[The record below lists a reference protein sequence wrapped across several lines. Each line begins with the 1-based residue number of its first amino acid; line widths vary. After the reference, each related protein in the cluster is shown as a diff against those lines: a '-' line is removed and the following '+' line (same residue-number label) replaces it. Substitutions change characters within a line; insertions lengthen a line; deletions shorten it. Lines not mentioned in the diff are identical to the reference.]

1 MERRSL
7 LVTAAAWPPPLT
19 GMIRRGRHGDIQM
32 SERFFSLEPIAGERV
47 TLAGPE
53 AHHLLHVMRA
63 AVGTPVTLFDGGG
76 AEFAGV
82 VESVRRA
89 EAVVRIVERRE
100 IDRELP
106 FELIV
111 GVALPKG
118 DRQKW
123 LVEKLTELGVT
134 NLVPLIT
141 QRGVAQ
147 PTASAAERL
156 QRSVIESAKQCGRN
170 RLMKIAEPAAWGEWV
185 GMNVRFMKS
194 DLRFAEQ
201 GATAGSNAAIE
212 RIVAHPDGVPI
223 GEMKLQ
229 RNAAVV
235 VAVGPEGGFTD
246 DEINTPAAAG
256 WRKVSLGARI
266 LRVETA
272 AVALAA
278 VVAMR

>member
-1 MERRSL
+1 
-7 LVTAAAWPPPLT
+7 
-19 GMIRRGRHGDIQM
+19 M
-32 SERFFSLEPIAGERV
+32 SERFFSSEPIAGERV
-47 TLAGPE
+47 TLAGSE

-63 AVGTPVTLFDGGG
+63 AVGTPVTLFDGSGT
-76 AEFAGV
+76 EFAGV

-89 EAVVRIVERRE
+89 EAVVRIVERRD
-100 IDRELP
+100 IDCELP
-106 FELIV
+106 FELTV

-123 LVEKLTELGVT
+123 LVEKLTELGVAT
-134 NLVPLIT
+134 LVPLIT
-141 QRGVAQ
+141 ERGVAQ
-147 PTASAAERL
+147 PTAGAAERL
-156 QRSVIESAKQCGRN
+156 QRSVIEAAKQCGRN

-185 GMNVRFMKS
+185 GMNVRFRMS
-194 DLRFAEQ
+194 DLGFAEH

-212 RIVAHPDGVPI
+212 RIVAHPDGVSI

-246 DEINTPAAAG
+246 DEINTATAAG

-278 VVAMR
+278 AISLLRK